1 MRVDAGRRA
10 ANSATLI
17 RHFFP
22 FLPLSIGP
30 LTIGVIQLGGKA
42 PLVEAVGPAVL
53 LEARLA
59 AAILTAIEIATVAAA
74 ADAENRTT
82 PRPHAISLAKLDGRG
97 THVEPK
103 AGLDN
108 GRRSWQARR

>member
-1 MRVDAGRRA
+1 MRIDAGRTA
-10 ANSATLI
+10 ANNATLI

-22 FLPLSIGP
+22 SLLLSIGP
-30 LTIGVIQLGGKA
+30 LTVGVIQLGGKA

-53 LEARLA
+53 LEACLA
-59 AAILTAIEIATVAAA
+59 AAILTAIAITTVAAT
-74 ADAENRTT
+74 ADTEYRTT

-103 AGLDN
+103 AELDN